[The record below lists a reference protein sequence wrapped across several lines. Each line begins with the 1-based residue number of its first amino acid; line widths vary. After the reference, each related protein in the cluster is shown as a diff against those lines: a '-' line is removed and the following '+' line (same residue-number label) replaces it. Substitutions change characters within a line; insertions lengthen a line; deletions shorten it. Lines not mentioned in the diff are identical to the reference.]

1 MNWVLLLLVNYRIQE
16 KIEKE
21 KKRDEKKRYEN
32 RWNLQRHQT
41 WNKQGPWSRQH

>member
-21 KKRDEKKRYEN
+21 KIYEN

-41 WNKQGPWSRQH
+41 WNKQGPWNRQH